1 MEIYKPISIPDITNM
16 LYSLDGVK
24 VVDYVKISQ
33 NANILGTSVN
43 LYASDGGTPTSE
55 VAGVGP
61 DNYGFAYDFEQFQGP
76 DNNGII
82 KPAHITT
89 PSIFELKNPNDNIK
103 GVVE

>member
-1 MEIYKPISIPDITNM
+1 MEIYKPINIPDITNL

-24 VVDYVKISQ
+24 VVDYLKISL
-33 NANILGTSVN
+33 NANILGTAVN
-43 LYASDGGTPTSE
+43 LYASGGTPSGE

-61 DNYGFAYDFEQFQGP
+61 DNYGFAYDFEQFQG
-76 DNNGII
+76 DSGNGII